1 MKKISRKMQNML
13 LKWKIEDPIDKVKI
27 TINAP
32 LPFYEELVLIENWW
46 KYQVIWK
53 HWWYVVNQFEDVE
66 EAKKWMNSK
75 ECIQLITWIQLSRFR
90 FTE

>member
-13 LKWKIEDPIDKVKI
+13 LKWKMEDPIDKVKI

-53 HWWYVVNQFEDVE
+53 YWWYVVNQFEDVE

-75 ECIQLITWIQLSRFR
+75 ECIQLITWVQLSRFR